1 MPRVT
6 QRSFA
11 GGVMSEHMM
20 ARSDDV
26 KFQSGLKRCE
36 NFIVRP
42 QGPIEN
48 RPGLVFVASTKY
60 NDRKTRLIKFEF
72 SSDQTMILE
81 MGHEYIRFH
90 TGGKTLLGSDGQ
102 PYEVAT
108 PYHEDDIFNIKCVQS
123 SDVMTF
129 THSSYPIKELRR
141 YSSID
146 WRLNEVDFNPK
157 LTSPT
162 NVKATKTSTAKD
174 DPNED
179 KYVWKYRVTAMNADK
194 TAESLPSEI
203 ASVNAN
209 LYATGTVVTISW
221 DAVKGATFYR
231 VYKNQAGVF
240 GYIGDTEELS
250 ITDENFAPEMDVTPR
265 RFEEIFGASDGI
277 KTATVSNQ
285 GSGYVQYKNGLG
297 NFVGDF
303 YPVKM
308 ALMKTGSFSK
318 PSSEIKTNNI
328 NVSKYFP
335 QLSWSFINVGSY
347 SYPDYPKAKTDEINK
362 NYIKIVD
369 SNLAGT
375 GAKVEGIFAEHY
387 SRYTDTYSSG
397 DSDYTDYISETRV
410 TLIGLKVT
418 QRGSGY
424 LLPQVTVQGSDSPYC
439 KAWFDMPVVNTGV
452 TIDVEDETGSGAVLS
467 AEINQGKITGVR
479 IVNGGHGYKNPV
491 AVVRSTEGSGA
502 KVDLTTG
509 LTGSYPST
517 VCYHEQRRCFAGLS
531 NAPQRVLMTRTGTED
546 DMTYSLP
553 VQADDRINIELAAR
567 DNNPILH
574 LVPMGNLLIL
584 TTAGEWRVQTMNSD
598 ALTPES
604 ISVRQSSFVGAN
616 NVQPIVANNSMLFCA
631 ARGGHVMEMGFSTE
645 AGGYISSDISIR
657 AADLFDQWQITDAT
671 FSKAPIPIC
680 WFVSTSGRLLGLTYI
695 PHQQVAAWHSHT
707 TDGAF
712 ESCEAIAEGAEDV
725 LYCVIRREVNGSIV
739 RQIERLSER
748 SKGIFVDAAGVYEGE
763 ETSVVTGLSRLE
775 GKTVSVL
782 ADGAV
787 ENDKVVTNG
796 QIQLDRPASKVIVG
810 LRYGATIET
819 LPMSI
824 VLRDNSTANGR
835 NKNVTDVWLR
845 VVNTSGVWIGPDE
858 DLLVEVK
865 QRTNEPY
872 GVPTKSVTG
881 EVFAKLKPK
890 WTADGEIVVRQL
902 DPLPI
907 TIVGLTADVAVGA

>member
-1 MPRVT
+1 MAKVT

-42 QGPIEN
+42 QGPVEN
-48 RPGLVFVASTKY
+48 RPGFVYVASTKY

-81 MGHEYIRFH
+81 MGHQYFRFH
-90 TGGKTLLGSDGQ
+90 TGGKTLMGDNGQ

-141 YSSID
+141 YSSVD
-146 WRLNEVDFNPK
+146 WRLVEVDFNPK
-157 LTSPT
+157 LTAPT

-179 KYVWKYRVTAMNADK
+179 KYVWKYRVTAMNSDK
-194 TAESLPSEI
+194 TAESLPSEV
-203 ASVNAN
+203 ANVNAN

-221 DAVKGATFYR
+221 DKVEGATFYR

-250 ITDENFAPEMDVTPR
+250 ITDENFAPEMDITPR
-265 RFEEIFGASDGI
+265 RFEEAFGASNGI
-277 KTATVSNQ
+277 KTATVESQ

-297 NFVGDF
+297 DYVGDF
-303 YPVKM
+303 YPTKM
-308 ALMKTGSFSK
+308 ALMKNYK
-318 PSSEIKTNNI
+318 PDAEVKTNNVS
-328 NVSKYFP
+328 VSKYFP
-335 QLSWSFINVGSY
+335 QLSWTYAKTSEYN
-347 SYPDYPKAKTDEINK
+347 YPDYPKPDTAAINRD
-362 NYIKIVD
+362 YIKIVD
-369 SNLAGT
+369 SNLAGS
-375 GAKVEGIFAEHY
+375 GAKVEGIFYEY
-387 SRYTDTYSSG
+387 RSRYTTYYTSG
-397 DSDYTDYISETRV
+397 DSDYTVYHSETKV

-418 QRGSGY
+418 ARGSSY

-452 TIDVEDETGSGAVLS
+452 TIDVQDETGSGAVLS
-467 AEINQGKITGVR
+467 AEVNGGKLTGVR
-479 IVNGGHGYKNPV
+479 IVQGGHNYKSPV

-502 KVDLTTG
+502 KINLSVG
-509 LTGSYPST
+509 KTGSYPST

-531 NAPQRVLMTRTGTED
+531 NAPQRVLMTRSGTED
-546 DMTYSLP
+546 DMTFSLP
-553 VQADDRINIELAAR
+553 VQADDRINIQLASR

-631 ARGGHVMEMGFSTE
+631 ARGGHVMEMGYSNE

-657 AADLFDQWQITDAT
+657 AADLFDKWQITDAT

-680 WFVSTSGRLLGLTYI
+680 WFVSTSGQLLGLTYI

-712 ESCEAIAEGAEDV
+712 ESCEAVAEGAEDV
-725 LYCVIRREVNGSIV
+725 LYCVVRREVNGNVI

-748 SKGIFVDAAGVYEGE
+748 SKGVFVDSAGVYEGE
-763 ETSVVTGLSRLE
+763 ETDVITGLSRLE

-787 ENDKVVTNG
+787 ENDKVVVNG
-796 QIQLDRPASKVIVG
+796 QIELDRPASKVIVG
-810 LRYGATIET
+810 LRYGSTLET
-819 LPMSI
+819 LPMAI
-824 VLRDNSTANGR
+824 TLKDNSVANGR
-835 NKNVTDVWLR
+835 HKNVTDVWLR
-845 VVNTSGVWIGPDE
+845 VVNTSGVWVGPDE
-858 DLLVEVK
+858 EMLVEAK

-872 GVPTKSVTG
+872 GTPPKPVTG
-881 EVFAKLKPK
+881 EMGVKLLPK
-890 WTADGEIVVRQL
+890 WTDGGEIVVRQL

-907 TIVGLTADVAVGA
+907 TIVGLTADVAVG